1 MASSNILA
9 EKDYQT
15 KVLQARSLD
24 NFDKNIICPNFTYVF
39 YTELEINLN
48 WNFHDPMERWYLLF
62 AEISLPI
69 CCAKKINENNHTPV
83 QVFVYPPNRLII
95 YHNAKIKY
103 RCLNCINEWT
113 SARGRAIFQTEI
125 PCTNK
130 YNCLFVNLCTQ
141 ECRLCRRNIQPS
153 WYLCE
158 TTRVMKSVC
167 RIIIEQFYSNR
178 NFPLP
183 IHQNSSSD
191 ERFIQRASQTNGRHH
206 ENLCQA
212 CREGY
217 CYDSHRKY
225 H

>member
-48 WNFHDPMERWYLLF
+48 WNFHDPMEQWYLLF

-130 YNCLFVNLCTQ
+130 YNCLFVNLSTQ

-153 WYLCE
+153 C
-158 TTRVMKSVC
+158 VC